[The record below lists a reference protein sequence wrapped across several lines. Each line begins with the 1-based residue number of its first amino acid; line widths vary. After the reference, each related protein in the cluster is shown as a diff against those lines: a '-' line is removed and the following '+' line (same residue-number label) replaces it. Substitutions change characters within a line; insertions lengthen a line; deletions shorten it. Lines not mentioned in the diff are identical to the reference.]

1 MQITKEEFKHL
12 KLKYKDAVEKEKTNF
27 MFKDNEILVSYAKYL
42 IEYLE
47 SQFKK
52 EPQWNTSNYVS

>member
-1 MQITKEEFKHL
+1 MQITEEEFKHL

-27 MFKDNEILVSYAKYL
+27 MFKDNEVLVDYAKYL

-52 EPQWNTSNYVS
+52 EPQ